1 MKMRSDPFFRIIETE
16 IVIPGLTAEY
26 KLMQFSDV
34 HLAVWDELSTPE
46 EREKA
51 ESSEACWLK
60 LREDFTVWNS
70 EPFDEHK
77 RIPSREVLEKMFA
90 LAEET
95 KPDALL
101 LSGDIADYPAPA
113 MTRLLRRK
121 LAEYGGR
128 SIFVQGNH
136 DYGRDVLSCDGVQ
149 VLDLGEVLVVGIDDN
164 ALTVSDIALA
174 ELKSLC
180 TLGRPIIMLQHV
192 PVMTERNREKID
204 GFGEYFRIDERTED
218 ENAAQFVRLER
229 DEPTVKA
236 VLCGH
241 THAYNVSE
249 IAEGKKQYC
258 SSSALAGFVNMIT
271 VKG

>member
-1 MKMRSDPFFRIIETE
+1 MRDDPFFRIIDTE
-16 IVIPGLTAEY
+16 IVIPGIAGEY

-34 HLAVWDELSTPE
+34 HLAVFDELSTPE

-51 ESSEACWLK
+51 ESSEACWMK

-77 RIPSREVLEKMFA
+77 RIPSRDVLDKMFA
-90 LAEET
+90 LADEL
-95 KPDALL
+95 KPYALL

-121 LAEYGGR
+121 LADYGGR
-128 SIFVQGNH
+128 CVFVQGNH

-149 VLDLGEVLVVGIDDN
+149 VLDLGEVIIVGVDNN

-174 ELKSLC
+174 QLKAVCS
-180 TLGRPIIMLQHV
+180 LGRPIIMLQHV
-192 PVMTERNREKID
+192 PVMTEHNREKIS
-204 GFGEYFRIDERTED
+204 GFGEYFSISENSDD
-218 ENAAQFVRLER
+218 ANAAQFVSLER
-229 DEPTVKA
+229 DDPSIKA

-249 IAEGKKQYC
+249 IADGKKQYC
-258 SSSALAGFVNMIT
+258 SSSALAGFVNIIT